1 MNLDIKVPDNLD
13 AVILD
18 AMSRAR
24 RKKRNRLNM
33 AVSVAS
39 VVAVVLLSLN
49 TSSVF
54 ASFFKNP
61 LNFIHTINT
70 EMYNKLSQSVNL
82 SQTKDNLTFTIKEIV
97 SDPHRLYIPFT
108 METKAGMENKLRYK
122 FTDANGNVL
131 FEEIGFD
138 DKGNHISGLQSN
150 HFIAGGS
157 SSIDEEQPG
166 VYSGHF
172 DLQASM
178 HYQFTENIKLE
189 IAFSDNPVKT
199 WTFDLINK
207 PKDIEIYEYAIKQD
221 INLRVNDKTYNLRA
235 ENLVFYPT
243 TTTLYLTTVKDGH
256 NVEFIEKMH
265 LEDEQ
270 GNRAEYRGDFTELDS
285 KGDYVTRKTFDSLHM
300 FKPKELYLVIEEIRD
315 LNWISKI
322 GEAEPTFKVMKRVK
336 LQ

>member
-1 MNLDIKVPDNLD
+1 MNLNIKVPDNLD

-18 AMSRAR
+18 AMNRAR
-24 RKKRNRLNM
+24 RKKRNRLYM
-33 AVSVAS
+33 AVSAAS

-54 ASFFKNP
+54 ASFFNNP
-61 LNFIHTINT
+61 LNFIRTINI

-108 METKAGMENKLRYK
+108 METKAGMSNKLRYK

-131 FEEIGFD
+131 VEEKGFD
-138 DKGNHISGLQSN
+138 DKGNHISGVQKNPFFASS
-150 HFIAGGS
+150 A
-157 SSIDEEQPG
+157 SSIEEEKPG
-166 VYSGHF
+166 VYSGNF
-172 DLQASM
+172 DLRAPM
-178 HYQFTENIKLE
+178 HYKFTETIKLE
-189 IAFSDNPVKT
+189 IAFSDNPDKT
-199 WTFDLINK
+199 WTFDLVNK
-207 PKDIEIYEYAIKQD
+207 PRESEIYEYAIKQD
-221 INLRVNDKTYNLRA
+221 FNLPVNAQMYNLRA
-235 ENLVFYPT
+235 ENLIFYPT
-243 TTTLYLTTVKDGH
+243 MTTLYLTTVKDGH

-270 GNRAEYRGDFTELDS
+270 GNRAEYRGDFTELDP

-300 FKPKELYLVIEEIRD
+300 YKPKELYLVIEEISD
-315 LNWISKI
+315 MNWVPII
-322 GEAEPTFKVMKRVK
+322 GETIPTFKVMERVK